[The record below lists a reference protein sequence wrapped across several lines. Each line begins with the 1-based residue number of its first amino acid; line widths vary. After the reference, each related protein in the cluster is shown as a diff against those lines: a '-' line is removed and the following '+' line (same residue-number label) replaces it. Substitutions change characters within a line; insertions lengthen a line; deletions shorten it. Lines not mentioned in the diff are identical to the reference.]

1 MNELLRTYIDSLDYP
16 EVSGAE
22 HLDLFNLRDRIEE
35 VMNTFSQLEQ
45 KKLQE
50 ADKKMLTNIPVIYQ
64 EISHFINLENYRNK
78 HRISPHQ
85 WWWYLDVLSFL
96 PNLPDDIDRSAA

>member
-1 MNELLRTYIDSLDYP
+1 MNKLLRTYIDSLDYL

-22 HLDLFNLRDRIEE
+22 HLELLDLRDQIEKII
-35 VMNTFSQLEQ
+35 NTFSQFEQ

-50 ADKKMLTNIPVIYQ
+50 ADKKMLANISIIYQ
-64 EISHFINLENYRNK
+64 EISHFINLENHRNEQ
-78 HRISPHQ
+78 HISPHQ

-96 PNLPDDIDRSAA
+96 PNDISHNAA